1 MGHSYD
7 GAGEGQAGGDAVSYS
22 EFLSQKSIV
31 DNPTGKP
38 CRDTEVNELLFDFQR
53 LIVAWAV
60 KRGRAAIFADCG
72 LGKTLMQLEW
82 ARLVGGDV
90 LILTPLAVAQ
100 QTIREA
106 TKVGLVV
113 RYAHNADEVQPGI
126 TVTNY
131 ERLEKFDCTRF
142 NAVVLD
148 ESSILKSFDGKTRTR
163 LIEVFAKT
171 PYRLCCTATPAPN
184 DHAELA
190 NHAEF
195 LGVMT
200 RTEMLATFFVH
211 DEQDWRLKGHAEDAF
226 WKWLVSWAVCIR
238 KPSDIGCDDA
248 RFELPPLT
256 VNHHAVS
263 TGFRQE
269 GMLFGGEVS
278 GIQGRIQVR
287 RATIEQRVAA
297 AATMVNESS
306 EQWVVW
312 CGMNRESELLRQSI
326 ADSAEVKGAD
336 SSEDKESRLIGF
348 VDGTHRVL
356 ITKPS
361 IAGYGLNWQHCR
373 NVMFVGLSD
382 SYEDYYQAVRRCW
395 RFGQKKPVNVWLV
408 TADAENVVV
417 SNIKHKEQ
425 EAAKM
430 QDAMVGHMKA
440 LETEAVKGLQ
450 RETDTYVTETAKGEG
465 WTVNLGDTCE
475 WTPKMEKGTIGFS
488 ICSPPFASLYTY
500 TNTGRDMGNSKDA
513 ETFFAHYK
521 FLLKPWLDVMMPGR
535 LAAVHVAQ
543 IPAMLSRDGYIGL
556 KDFRGDVV
564 KAHIEAGWIFHG
576 EVCVD
581 KNPQAQA
588 IRTKSKGLTFTQ
600 LEKDAS
606 WMRPALADYIL
617 LFRAP
622 GENEV
627 AVKPDVTRE
636 QWIEYAHPCW
646 YGIRETN
653 TLNVAEARDEK
664 DERHICPL
672 QLDLID
678 RAIRLWSNKGDL
690 VFSPFAGI
698 GSEGYQALL
707 NGRRFIGNELK
718 PNYWR
723 TACDNLRRS
732 HAKRNEGMLFKECA

>member
-1 MGHSYD
+1 M
-7 GAGEGQAGGDAVSYS
+7 SYS

-113 RYAHNADEVQPGI
+113 RYAHNGDEVQPGI

-163 LIEVFAKT
+163 LIDVFAKT

>member
-1 MGHSYD
+1 
-7 GAGEGQAGGDAVSYS
+7 
-22 EFLSQKSIV
+22 
-31 DNPTGKP
+31 
-38 CRDTEVNELLFDFQR
+38 
-53 LIVAWAV
+53 
-60 KRGRAAIFADCG
+60 
-72 LGKTLMQLEW
+72 
-82 ARLVGGDV
+82 
-90 LILTPLAVAQ
+90 
-100 QTIREA
+100 
-106 TKVGLVV
+106 
-113 RYAHNADEVQPGI
+113 
-126 TVTNY
+126 
-131 ERLEKFDCTRF
+131 
-142 NAVVLD
+142 
-148 ESSILKSFDGKTRTR
+148 
-163 LIEVFAKT
+163 
-171 PYRLCCTATPAPN
+171 
-184 DHAELA
+184 
-190 NHAEF
+190 
-195 LGVMT
+195 
-200 RTEMLATFFVH
+200 
-211 DEQDWRLKGHAEDAF
+211 
-226 WKWLVSWAVCIR
+226 
-238 KPSDIGCDDA
+238 
-248 RFELPPLT
+248 
-256 VNHHAVS
+256 
-263 TGFRQE
+263 
-269 GMLFGGEVS
+269 
-278 GIQGRIQVR
+278 
-287 RATIEQRVAA
+287 
-297 AATMVNESS
+297 
-306 EQWVVW
+306 
-312 CGMNRESELLRQSI
+312 
-326 ADSAEVKGAD
+326 
-336 SSEDKESRLIGF
+336 
-348 VDGTHRVL
+348 
-356 ITKPS
+356 
-361 IAGYGLNWQHCR
+361 
-373 NVMFVGLSD
+373 
-382 SYEDYYQAVRRCW
+382 
-395 RFGQKKPVNVWLV
+395 
-408 TADAENVVV
+408 
-417 SNIKHKEQ
+417 
-425 EAAKM
+425 
-430 QDAMVGHMKA
+430 
-440 LETEAVKGLQ
+440 
-450 RETDTYVTETAKGEG
+450 
-465 WTVNLGDTCE
+465 
-475 WTPKMEKGTIGFS
+475 
-488 ICSPPFASLYTY
+488 
-500 TNTGRDMGNSKDA
+500 MGNSKDA

-564 KAHIEAGWIFHG
+564 KAHIDAGWIFHG

>member
-1 MGHSYD
+1 MG
-7 GAGEGQAGGDAVSYS
+7 GAMSYS
-22 EFLSQKSIV
+22 EFLAQKSIV

-732 HAKRNEGMLFKECA
+732 HAKRNEGMLFKECS

>member
-1 MGHSYD
+1 
-7 GAGEGQAGGDAVSYS
+7 VSYS

-113 RYAHNADEVQPGI
+113 RYAHNGDEVQPGI

-163 LIEVFAKT
+163 LIDVFAKT

>member
-1 MGHSYD
+1 M
-7 GAGEGQAGGDAVSYS
+7 SYS
-22 EFLSQKSIV
+22 EFLAQKSIV

-732 HAKRNEGMLFKECA
+732 HAKRNEGMLFKECS

>member
-1 MGHSYD
+1 M
-7 GAGEGQAGGDAVSYS
+7 SYS